1 MQMQSVVEPSSV
13 IALGACKTSSHTSE
27 RGTVR
32 INTGGLVEGE
42 TCVFLVQFPAII
54 MRLETVLKE
63 LPDERLNPASV
74 PTPHSCCTVQ

>member
-1 MQMQSVVEPSSV
+1 M
-13 IALGACKTSSHTSE
+13 
-27 RGTVR
+27 R
-32 INTGGLVEGE
+32 IKTGGLVEGAI
-42 TCVFLVQFPAII
+42 CVFLVQFPAII